1 MADAVRRVAV
11 LGTGHM
17 GSAMSRA
24 LSKAG
29 FELILYNRT
38 PARARALAGELGAR
52 AADTAAAAV
61 RDADVA
67 ISMVADEAAVGELY
81 RGPDGVIAG
90 LSAGRVVADMSTV
103 PPTVVRSLADDVRA
117 AGADILDAPVSGSVS
132 LAESGSLTIMVGG
145 TEAALERARPVF
157 DALAKKVFHLGPLG
171 SGAAMKLSVNT
182 LIFGLNQALA
192 EGFVIAEQAGIDRE
206 LAYDVL
212 AASAAGAPFVGY
224 KRQAFLE
231 PDSTPP
237 AFTVELAKKDLGLIT
252 SFADQ
257 LGISVPQARIN
268 LDVLQAAAD
277 GGRAEAD
284 FSAVA
289 SQLLEEGR
297 ARE

>member
-1 MADAVRRVAV
+1 VADAVRRVAV